1 MSNIAESVKSY
12 LNLSDVQF
20 LAKLN
25 PQKKETLMLQEVLG
39 IHVKEDG
46 AVVLFDSLME
56 KLNQISIP
64 SPKIKKWI
72 HSLLKSIQ
80 DKKNTISPYQM
91 FLPKEY
97 EKLSRKLSKFT
108 LSKKYQKWTEGISE
122 QDEPYLVGEE
132 ITSSKLDSV
141 VQDLKTL
148 LKSLQIHKE
157 IKVFLDTQNS
167 ILNFRFSYHAKDGE
181 IHFFIPREFE
191 MILEKESLYHLF
203 LMFLSRYL
211 LSDLP
216 QDEILKKIDYKLK
229 LYINKDP
236 DFIKSEM
243 EEIFGNKW
251 EEFLTTYYSIK
262 QIQELIY
269 DRISIFLSGSNE
281 SILHLYH
288 KINEIKDESYE
299 SDGEI
304 FLIEDL
310 WVEHKFS
317 KEITS
322 DIPDYSVRKIFVES
336 YKGGYLSGKTV
347 KKNKIWTSHDRKEL
361 KELYF

>member
-1 MSNIAESVKSY
+1 MSNYTESVKFY
-12 LNLSDVQF
+12 ITLSDVQF

-25 PQKKETLMLQEVLG
+25 PQKKETHMLQEVLG
-39 IHVKEDG
+39 FHIKEDG
-46 AVVLFDSLME
+46 SIDLSDSLIE

-64 SPKIKKWI
+64 SPKIEKWI

-80 DKKNTISPYQM
+80 DQKNTTPPLQI

-97 EKLSRKLSKFT
+97 EKLSQKLRKFT
-108 LSKKYQKWTEGISE
+108 LSKKYQKWTQDIPE
-122 QDEPYLVGEE
+122 QIEPNLPGEE
-132 ITSSKLDSV
+132 ITSSKIDSV
-141 VQDLKTL
+141 TLELKSF
-148 LKSLQIHKE
+148 LKSLHIHKE
-157 IKVFLDTQNS
+157 IKVYLDTQNS
-167 ILNFRFSYHAKDGE
+167 ILNFRFSYHTQDGE
-181 IHFFIPREFE
+181 VHFFIPREFE
-191 MILEKESLYHLF
+191 RILEKENLYFLF

-211 LSDLP
+211 LSDLL
-216 QDEILKKIDYKLK
+216 QDEILNKIDQKLK

-236 DFIKSEM
+236 DLIKFEM
-243 EEIFGNKW
+243 ENIFGSRW
-251 EEFLTTYYSIK
+251 EEFLTTYYSLR
-262 QIQELIY
+262 QIQELIF
-269 DRISIFLSGSNE
+269 DRISIFLSGNNE
-281 SILHLYH
+281 SILQLYY

-322 DIPDYSVRKIFVES
+322 DIPDYSVRKYFLES
-336 YKGGYLSGKTV
+336 YKGSYLSGKTI